1 MTADLFSPWAW
12 PRAEWERKAEAL
24 SQPAYRGRQV
34 FDALHRR
41 LAGSYEE
48 MTELSRADR
57 ALWSQAAPLPF
68 PEIARRDVSE
78 DGSVKYGLRF
88 ADGSL
93 VEAVFMPRGED
104 HASAEAEF
112 ADARA
117 EAGASRAGRP
127 EAPRGAG
134 QDALAVAPA
143 PGKSQPDL
151 LKATVCLSSQTGCAV
166 DCRFCVTGRLGGG
179 RNLSAGEIVAQYL
192 AVAREH
198 RAFSCAIV
206 FMGMGEPM
214 LNLDAVEGA
223 LDVFFETVSPRRVTV
238 STSGFPE
245 GIRRLGARAKQPNL
259 AVSINAGD
267 QKTRESIMPVSKA
280 HPLSEVIAA
289 MRAFPL
295 THRRRITAEYVL
307 LAGVNDST
315 DDARKLARLL
325 RGIPVKI
332 NVIPF
337 NPDPQYLPEFRRPSE
352 EAIEA
357 FVEALARERYTV
369 TVRRSKGPD
378 ASAACGQLKG
388 READSRK
395 RPAPAALNNTRK

>member
-1 MTADLFSPWAW
+1 VDDIFAPWAW
-12 PRAEWERKAEAL
+12 PRAEWERHAAAL
-24 SQPAYRGRQV
+24 SQPAYRGRQI

-57 ALWSQAAPLPF
+57 GLWSQAASLPLP
-68 PEIARRDVSE
+68 ELARRDVSE

-104 HASAEAEF
+104 QASAEAEF

-117 EAGASRAGRP
+117 DRGASHAGRSEAGDP
-127 EAPRGAG
+127 
-134 QDALAVAPA
+134 
-143 PGKSQPDL
+143 

-179 RNLSAGEIVAQYL
+179 RNLTAGEIVAQYL

-223 LDVFFETVSPRRVTV
+223 LDILFETVSPRRVTV

-245 GIRRLGARAKQPNL
+245 GIRRIGARGRQPNL

-280 HPLSEVIAA
+280 HPLSEVLSA

-352 EAIEA
+352 ETIEA

-388 READSRK
+388 READVRK
-395 RPAPAALNNTRK
+395 RPTPAALNNTRK

>member
-1 MTADLFSPWAW
+1 VTGDSSAPWAW
-12 PRAEWERKAEAL
+12 PRAEWERRAAAL
-24 SQPAYRGRQV
+24 SQPAYRGRQI

-48 MTELSRADR
+48 MTELSRGDR
-57 ALWSQAAPLPF
+57 GLWSEAAPLPA
-68 PEIARRDVSE
+68 PEIARRDVSD
-78 DGSVKYGLRF
+78 DGSVKYGLRL
-88 ADGSL
+88 ADGAL

-104 HASAEAEF
+104 QASAEAEF

-117 EAGASRAGRP
+117 GGRALSGRSEAVDP
-127 EAPRGAG
+127 
-134 QDALAVAPA
+134 
-143 PGKSQPDL
+143 

-179 RNLSAGEIVAQYL
+179 RNLTAGEIVAQYL

-214 LNLDAVEGA
+214 LNLDAVESA
-223 LDVFFETVSPRRVTV
+223 LDILFETVSPRRVTV
-238 STSGFPE
+238 STSGFPD
-245 GIRRLGARAKQPNL
+245 GIRRIGARAKQPNL

-267 QKTRESIMPVSKA
+267 QKTRETIMPVSKV
-280 HPLSEVIAA
+280 HSLSAVIAA

-307 LAGVNDST
+307 LAGVNDSA

-337 NPDPQYLPEFRRPSE
+337 NPDPVYVPEFRRPSE
-352 EAIEA
+352 EAIGA
-357 FVEALARERYTV
+357 FVEALAAERYTV

-388 READSRK
+388 RETDARK
-395 RPAPAALNNTRK
+395 RPGLPAR

>member
-1 MTADLFSPWAW
+1 MDVDLFSPWAW
-12 PRAEWERKAEAL
+12 PRAEWERRAAAL
-24 SQPAYRGRQV
+24 SQPAYRGRQI

-57 ALWSQAAPLPF
+57 ALWVEAAPLPA
-68 PEIARRDVSE
+68 PEIARRDVSD
-78 DGSVKYGLRF
+78 DGSVKYGLRYP
-88 ADGSL
+88 DGAL
-93 VEAVFMPRGED
+93 VEAVFMPRGEE

-117 EAGASRAGRP
+117 GSPPSRRGASESADPLR
-127 EAPRGAG
+127 
-134 QDALAVAPA
+134 
-143 PGKSQPDL
+143 
-151 LKATVCLSSQTGCAV
+151 ATVCLSSQTGCAV

-214 LNLDAVEGA
+214 LNLDAVEA
-223 LDVFFETVSPRRVTV
+223 SLDVFFETVSPRRVTV

-245 GIRRLGARAKQPNL
+245 GIRRLGARPKQPNL

-267 QKTRESIMPVSKA
+267 QKTREAIMPVSKA
-280 HPLSEVIAA
+280 HPLSEVLAA

-307 LAGVNDST
+307 LSGVNDAI

-337 NPDPQYLPEFRRPSE
+337 NPDPKYTPEFRRPSE
-352 EAIEA
+352 EVIEA

-388 READSRK
+388 RETDGRK
-395 RPAPAALNNTRK
+395 RPGIPAR

>member
-1 MTADLFSPWAW
+1 
-12 PRAEWERKAEAL
+12 
-24 SQPAYRGRQV
+24 
-34 FDALHRR
+34 
-41 LAGSYEE
+41 

-57 ALWSQAAPLPF
+57 GLWSEGAPLPL
-68 PEIARRDVSE
+68 PEVARRDVSE

-104 HASAEAEF
+104 QASADAEF

-117 EAGASRAGRP
+117 ERGTSRGGRLT
-127 EAPRGAG
+127 EAADP
-134 QDALAVAPA
+134 
-143 PGKSQPDL
+143 

-214 LNLDAVEGA
+214 LNLDAVETA
-223 LDVFFETVSPRRVTV
+223 LDVLFETVSPRRVTV

-245 GIRRLGARAKQPNL
+245 GIRRIGARAKQPNL

-267 QKTRESIMPVSKA
+267 QKTRETIMPVSKA

-307 LAGVNDST
+307 LEGVNDSI

-337 NPDPQYLPEFRRPSE
+337 NPDAKYLPEFRRPPE
-352 EAIEA
+352 ETIGA
-357 FVEALARERYTV
+357 FVEALAREKYTV

-388 READSRK
+388 RETDVRN
-395 RPAPAALNNTRK
+395 RPGLPAGPLPVIPRSDAAEVIQREARRSPRAPAREPSRPRPDGAATGIPRTARGDRRRRR

>member
-1 MTADLFSPWAW
+1 MTDDPFAPWAW
-12 PRAEWERKAEAL
+12 PRAQWERRAAAL
-24 SQPAYRGRQV
+24 SQPAFRGRQI

-41 LAGSYEE
+41 LSGSYEE
-48 MTELSRADR
+48 MTELSRGDR
-57 ALWSQAAPLPF
+57 ALWSEAAPLPS
-68 PEIARRDVSE
+68 PGIERRDLSD

-88 ADGSL
+88 ADGAL
-93 VEAVFMPRGED
+93 VEAVFMPRGEEQ
-104 HASAEAEF
+104 ASAEAEF
-112 ADARA
+112 ADARSGTQA
-117 EAGASRAGRP
+117 RPGRS
-127 EAPRGAG
+127 E
-134 QDALAVAPA
+134 PA
-143 PGKSQPDL
+143 DP

-179 RNLSAGEIVAQYL
+179 RNLTAGEIVAQYL
-192 AVAREH
+192 AVARQH

-214 LNLDAVEGA
+214 LNLEAVEPA
-223 LDVFFETVSPRRVTV
+223 LDILFETVSPRRVTV

-245 GIRRLGARAKQPNL
+245 GIRRIGARAKQPNL
-259 AVSINAGD
+259 AVSINAAD

-280 HPLSEVIAA
+280 HPLSAVIAA
-289 MRAFPL
+289 MRAFPP

-307 LAGVNDST
+307 LAGVNDSA

-337 NPDPQYLPEFRRPSE
+337 NPDPLHVPEFRRPSE
-352 EAIEA
+352 QAIGA
-357 FVEALARERYTV
+357 FVEALAAERYTV

-388 READSRK
+388 RETDARK
-395 RPAPAALNNTRK
+395 RPGLPAR

>member
-1 MTADLFSPWAW
+1 VDDLFAPWAW
-12 PRAEWERKAEAL
+12 PRDAWERRAEAI
-24 SQPAYRGRQV
+24 SQPAYRGRQI

-41 LAGSYEE
+41 LAGAYEE

-57 ALWSQAAPLPF
+57 ALWSQAAPLPL
-68 PEIARRDVSE
+68 PEVARRDVSE
-78 DGSVKYGLRF
+78 DGSVKYGLRL

-93 VEAVFMPRGED
+93 IEAVFMPRGED
-104 HASAEAEF
+104 HASADAEF

-117 EAGASRAGRP
+117 DGRASPPGRP
-127 EAPRGAG
+127 EAADP
-134 QDALAVAPA
+134 
-143 PGKSQPDL
+143 

-179 RNLSAGEIVAQYL
+179 RNLTAGEIVAQYL

-214 LNLDAVEGA
+214 LNLDAVEAA
-223 LDVFFETVSPRRVTV
+223 LDVLFETVSPRRVTV

-245 GIRRLGARAKQPNL
+245 GIRRIGARAKQPNL

-267 QKTRESIMPVSKA
+267 QKTRETIMPVSKA

-307 LAGVNDST
+307 LAGVNDSI

-337 NPDPQYLPEFRRPSE
+337 NPDAKYLPEFRRPPE
-352 EAIEA
+352 ETIGA
-357 FVEALARERYTV
+357 FVEALAREKYTV

-388 READSRK
+388 RETDARK
-395 RPAPAALNNTRK
+395 RPPLAALNNTRK

>member
-1 MTADLFSPWAW
+1 MTTDSLSPWAW
-12 PRAEWERKAEAL
+12 PRAAWERQAAAL
-24 SQPAYRGRQV
+24 SQPAYRGRQI

-57 ALWSQAAPLPF
+57 GLWSEAAPLAL
-68 PEIARRDVSE
+68 PEIARRDVSD

-88 ADGSL
+88 ADGAL

-104 HASAEAEF
+104 QASAESEF

-117 EAGASRAGRP
+117 GRGLGAGRP
-127 EAPRGAG
+127 EAVDP
-134 QDALAVAPA
+134 
-143 PGKSQPDL
+143 

-179 RNLSAGEIVAQYL
+179 RNLTAGEIVAQYL

-214 LNLDAVEGA
+214 LNLEAVEAA
-223 LDVFFETVSPRRVTV
+223 LDILFETVSPRRVTV

-267 QKTRESIMPVSKA
+267 QRTREAIMPVSKA
-280 HPLSEVIAA
+280 HPLSAVIAA

-307 LAGVNDST
+307 LAGVNDSA

-337 NPDPQYLPEFRRPSE
+337 NPDPVYVPEFRRPSE
-352 EAIEA
+352 EAIGE
-357 FVEALARERYTV
+357 FVEALAAERYTV

-388 READSRK
+388 RETDARK
-395 RPAPAALNNTRK
+395 RPVLPAR